1 MTTVMTKMVT
11 SYVKRVLRILAFRVY
26 TERKNTPVSLQIAFQ
41 CILGALLFRLFISFI
56 THHIVTFCTDKH
68 GFKCIDISLHMARDI
83 WQGYYKWKL
92 GPCHVSYKSQGIYT
106 DQCCVPYGDN
116 WFSCSPD
123 YRDGSNEGV
132 IKIGRHQFCDD
143 FVGFNQL
150 ITLNFPGNM
159 TNDISYSY
167 MYIYQ

>member
-1 MTTVMTKMVT
+1 MYFG
-11 SYVKRVLRILAFRVY
+11 SFI
-26 TERKNTPVSLQIAFQ
+26 
-41 CILGALLFRLFISFI
+41 FRLFISFI

-167 MYIYQ
+167 MYIIHPKSFINKLIYFSNKIIFL